1 MPDVIDAEWMKRTS
15 FRCSKRFFVS
25 FSAFERDTVFD
36 QKFEVQ
42 FFALRIT
49 FGMIQL
55 GIFHRLFLI
64 VSDDHRHRWD
74 WCCVHIY
81 NILLKK
87 YTSGKSK
94 MKAASLFSGCGGDC
108 VGMTEAGLH
117 VSEYVELSPLF
128 CETHD
133 ANFENCEKIGN
144 DIQKISD
151 ETFREYKGKW
161 KVLFA
166 GFPCQSF
173 SQGGKKDANDPRGQ
187 LFKDFVRVAKE
198 AEPEYI
204 IGENVKGLLT
214 RTTNDG
220 ELFIDVIVKEFEK
233 IGYTCK
239 YQVMKCEEYGVPQ
252 KRERLIIIGTRNNA
266 PLSFPEPSS
275 ERIGLQNIVKFDLT
289 NAIEVPKA
297 YFDGIP
303 SECILEQRDKRK
315 KVEVTGKP
323 HPYLKRMLEM
333 GSITWEVKQKTKE
346 FPHGFSFGKR
356 ESPLHVEIVD
366 IRNPSKTII
375 CTYARQPRLFV
386 PLKHKDKYY
395 LRCFLPDELKQIQGF
410 PENYILKGKPS
421 DQIVQI
427 GNAVPPPLIERVVA
441 NIIEM

>member
-1 MPDVIDAEWMKRTS
+1 
-15 FRCSKRFFVS
+15 
-25 FSAFERDTVFD
+25 
-36 QKFEVQ
+36 
-42 FFALRIT
+42 
-49 FGMIQL
+49 
-55 GIFHRLFLI
+55 
-64 VSDDHRHRWD
+64 
-74 WCCVHIY
+74 
-81 NILLKK
+81 
-87 YTSGKSK
+87 

-108 VGMTEAGLH
+108 VGMTDAGMT
-117 VSEYVELSPLF
+117 VTEYVELSPLF

-133 ANFENCEKIGN
+133 ANFENCHKIGN

-214 RTTNDG
+214 RKTNDG
-220 ELFIDVIVKEFEK
+220 QLFIDVIVKEFEK
-233 IGYTCK
+233 IGYTCE

-252 KRERLIIIGTRNNA
+252 KRERLIIIGTRNNNQ
-266 PLSFPEPSS
+266 LKFPEPSP

-289 NAIEVPKA
+289 GAIEVPKEF
-297 YFDGIP
+297 FDGIP

-323 HPYLKRMLEM
+323 HPYLKRMLDM
-333 GSITWEVKQKTKE
+333 GPITWETKQKDNQIKKKE
-346 FPHGFSFGKR
+346 FPHGFSFSKR

-386 PLKHKDKYY
+386 PLKHKDKCY
-395 LRCFLPDELKQIQGF
+395 LRSFLPDELKQIQGF
-410 PENYILKGKPS
+410 PADHVMKGKPME
-421 DQIVQI
+421 QIVQI
-427 GNAVPPPLIERVVA
+427 GNAVPPPLIKRVVDA
-441 NIIEM
+441 LIH